1 MKLTVIAIN
10 EIVIDNK
17 NNPDKFKVFQKLLIN
32 EIYLKEIIEKKNKL
46 QQLITLYK
54 FLC

>member
-17 NNPDKFKVFQKLLIN
+17 NNPDKFKVFNQILKIN
-32 EIYLKEIIEKKNKL
+32 QIYLKMVRREKKIQELMALFKL
-46 QQLITLYK
+46 
-54 FLC
+54 